1 MKKQKDNKLVMEELD
16 QSISVGSE
24 IYDSSV
30 GYVIVKNI
38 SYNGNDFEVEF
49 EQIGTANDN

>member
-1 MKKQKDNKLVMEELD
+1 MKKQKANKLVMEELD

-24 IYDSSV
+24 IYNSSV

-38 SYNGNDFEVEF
+38 FYNGNNFEVEF
-49 EQIGTANDN
+49 EPLKVKQID